1 MATAGYAPPSAATWP
16 MAKRWLS
23 RRRTADDSRCSL
35 RMAAT
40 HALDNQCPHMVFP
53 LVRGLV
59 RNGMVTCDWHDRSFD
74 LAGDGWLNIP
84 NRPPDALH
92 ASVDVVCS
100 RMQAGAQ

>member
-1 MATAGYAPPSAATWP
+1 MRRLGRWRSAGCRGAE
-16 MAKRWLS
+16 
-23 RRRTADDSRCSL
+23 RRFALFFADGGY
-35 RMAAT
+35 

-84 NRPPDALH
+84 NRPPDALP